1 MPLCGNISLCGNL
14 SMNKC
19 NLNLSKSKS
28 DSDIRSSPENKYTFN
43 IDNRNTR
50 RRCDMFKQ

>member
-43 IDNRNTR
+43 INNRNTR